1 MTCEM
6 PYRPAMGPFAGTAK
20 IVAMDLFWVLLAL
33 SCYFAS
39 AAAFATERADGADR
53 NGKEAAILLGAGA
66 LLQMIEFTSGAL
78 QTGNLPVTNFA
89 QSLSFLAWLT
99 ALVGLVLIVRFRMRV
114 IGTFVAPI
122 VFFALG
128 AAVLIT
134 KGRRLTVPAT
144 LRSAWLPV
152 HVTLAFLGYA
162 LFVLAAGVSLVYLVY
177 ERRLKAKRL
186 TLIDGPPAPSLE
198 KLDRVN
204 YHLLGWGFLML
215 TLAIVSGAIW
225 ADTIWGHFWSWEPQ
239 ESWSLVI
246 WLLYAALL
254 ESRLTIGWRGRRA
267 AALTIVLFSV
277 LVSSFLGVS
286 LVTPGKHGGSF
297 G

>member
-1 MTCEM
+1 MNLLW
-6 PYRPAMGPFAGTAK
+6 AA
-20 IVAMDLFWVLLAL
+20 LAL

-39 AAAFATERADGADR
+39 AAVFATERRSAATRAG
-53 NGKEAAILLGAGA
+53 NEAALLLGGGA
-66 LLQMIEFTSGAL
+66 LLQLIQFANGAF

-99 ALVGLVLIVRFRMRV
+99 ALVGLIVIVRFRMQV
-114 IGTFVAPI
+114 VGAFVAPLVFI
-122 VFFALG
+122 VLG
-128 AAVLIT
+128 VATLT
-134 KGRRLTVPAT
+134 TPEGRLSMPAT
-144 LRSAWLPV
+144 LRSAWLPI

-162 LFVLAAGVSLVYLVY
+162 LFVLAAGVSLLYLVY

-186 TLIDGPPAPSLE
+186 SLDEGSSPSLE

-215 TLAIVSGAIW
+215 TLAIVSGALW

-254 ESRLTIGWRGRRA
+254 ESRLTIGWRGKRA
-267 AALTIVLFSV
+267 AALTIILFSV
-277 LVSSFLGVS
+277 LVGSFLGVS

>member
-1 MTCEM
+1 MN
-6 PYRPAMGPFAGTAK
+6 
-20 IVAMDLFWVLLAL
+20 LFWALLAL

-39 AAAFATERADGADR
+39 AAVFATERHGMASR
-53 NGKEAAILLGAGA
+53 WSNEAAAWLGAGA
-66 LLQMIEFTSGAL
+66 GLQLMEFATGAV

-89 QSLSFLAWLT
+89 ESLSFLACLT
-99 ALVGLVLIVRFRMRV
+99 ALAGLIVIVRFKMPV
-114 IGTFVAPI
+114 VGTFVAPI
-122 VFFALG
+122 VFIVLG
-128 AAVLIT
+128 AATLT
-134 KGRRLTVPAT
+134 MRDRRLTMPAT

-162 LFVLAAGVSLVYLVY
+162 LFVLAAGVSIVYLVY
-177 ERRLKAKRL
+177 ERRLKTKRPSL
-186 TLIDGPPAPSLE
+186 NNARPAPSLE

-225 ADTIWGHFWSWEPQ
+225 ADTIWGHFWSWEPR

-267 AALTIVLFSV
+267 AALTIILFSV
-277 LVSSFLGVS
+277 LIGSFLGVS

>member
-1 MTCEM
+1 MN
-6 PYRPAMGPFAGTAK
+6 
-20 IVAMDLFWVLLAL
+20 LFWVLLAL

-39 AAAFATERADGADR
+39 AAVFATERLGTASRWSND
-53 NGKEAAILLGAGA
+53 AAALLAVGAG
-66 LLQMIEFTSGAL
+66 LQLIEFAIGTV

-99 ALVGLVLIVRFRMRV
+99 ALAGLIVIVRFKMPV

-122 VFFALG
+122 VVVVLG
-128 AAVLIT
+128 AATLT
-134 KGRRLTVPAT
+134 MGDRHLTVPAT
-144 LRSAWLPV
+144 LRSAWLPI

-186 TLIDGPPAPSLE
+186 SLNDTRPAPSLE

-215 TLAIVSGAIW
+215 TLAIISGAIW
-225 ADTIWGHFWSWEPQ
+225 ANTIWGHFWSWEPQ

-267 AALTIVLFSV
+267 AALTIILFSV
-277 LVSSFLGVS
+277 LVGSFLGVS
-286 LVTPGKHGGSF
+286 LLTPGKHGGSF

>member
-1 MTCEM
+1 MQH
-6 PYRPAMGPFAGTAK
+6 RH
-20 IVAMDLFWVLLAL
+20 LAL
-33 SCYFAS
+33 PAS
-39 AAAFATERADGADR
+39 
-53 NGKEAAILLGAGA
+53 
-66 LLQMIEFTSGAL
+66 LQ
-78 QTGNLPVTNFA
+78 
-89 QSLSFLAWLT
+89 
-99 ALVGLVLIVRFRMRV
+99 
-114 IGTFVAPI
+114 
-122 VFFALG
+122 
-128 AAVLIT
+128 
-134 KGRRLTVPAT
+134 
-144 LRSAWLPV
+144 SAWLPV

-177 ERRLKAKRL
+177 ERRLKSKRL
-186 TLIDGPPAPSLE
+186 LLATSAPSLE
-198 KLDRVN
+198 KLDRIN

-225 ADTIWGHFWSWEPQ
+225 ADATWGNFWSWEPQ

-254 ESRLTIGWRGRRA
+254 ESRLTVGWRGRRA

-277 LVSSFLGVS
+277 LVGSFLGVS